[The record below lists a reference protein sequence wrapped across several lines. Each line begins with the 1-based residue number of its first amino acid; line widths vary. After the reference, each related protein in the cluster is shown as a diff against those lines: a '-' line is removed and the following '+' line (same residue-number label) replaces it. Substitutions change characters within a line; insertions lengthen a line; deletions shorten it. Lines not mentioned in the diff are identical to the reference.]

1 MPGDLVTMGEGKVPA
16 PFPPPNICFW
26 EFQEPGLSGSKTW
39 GLEPGLAVSMAS
51 GGEWSPRA
59 PGPQASMDGGPPRDL

>member
-26 EFQEPGLSGSKTW
+26 EFQEPGFSGSKTW

-51 GGEWSPRA
+51 GGES
-59 PGPQASMDGGPPRDL
+59 GL